1 VEVAESS
8 LARVSLTVETC
19 QYIDFPG
26 VVVIDL
32 KVLQHQ
38 EKEYEVAAEQR
49 SNKLTIME
57 TIASVSK
64 ALQEYERA
72 GGFASVAATDVEDV
86 ALAAPVTR
94 VEPTEDA
101 SAPPHVDE
109 GHEASPSRPVEA
121 SETPA
126 PVAKPVSVEA
136 VVGEEGTSSP
146 GRVAIEVE
154 GVNAC
159 VLDKPA
165 AVAQE
170 LAAPE
175 AAARA
180 TTSEIRVAEVMGAS
194 LSQGAACGEART
206 LDLACASWAATYG
219 LGVDSEDDKETAA
232 RHTLERGMT
241 WARRAFDVL
250 ILAATSVSFLVN
262 DSFFIPRSSRAIPV
276 ILVLLDVDP

>member
-1 VEVAESS
+1 
-8 LARVSLTVETC
+8 
-19 QYIDFPG
+19 
-26 VVVIDL
+26 
-32 KVLQHQ
+32 
-38 EKEYEVAAEQR
+38 
-49 SNKLTIME
+49 
-57 TIASVSK
+57 
-64 ALQEYERA
+64 
-72 GGFASVAATDVEDV
+72 VEDV

-136 VVGEEGTSSP
+136 VVGEEGTLSP

-165 AVAQE
+165 DVAQE

-180 TTSEIRVAEVMGAS
+180 TTSEIRVAEVTGAS
-194 LSQGAACGEART
+194 LSQGAACCEART

-219 LGVDSEDDKETAA
+219 LDADSEDDKETAA
-232 RHTLERGMT
+232 HHTLERGMT

-250 ILAATSVSFLVN
+250 ILTATSVSFLVK
-262 DSFFIPRSSRAIPV
+262 DSFFIP
-276 ILVLLDVDP
+276 